1 MLFSFVS
8 FLFPPSSLVRD
19 KSQFRVIVERQEI
32 NKGAMMMR
40 RQQLYDIS
48 HEGSL
53 SLVPRVWELLKA
65 GLSFQSHHAIWG
77 KEAVRK
83 HLVPSFLAV
92 LQSLLH
98 GAACLMHASQ
108 MPFPIL
114 SQRSCKSKVEK
125 VHCHG
130 MIGGGRALLCRE
142 VVHVFHEPS
151 FHPDGVCSMSLS
163 TKSCNF
169 SCYFLSK

>member
-40 RQQLYDIS
+40 KQQLYDIS

-65 GLSFQSHHAIWG
+65 GLSFQSHHAIG
-77 KEAVRK
+77 ERK
-83 HLVPSFLAV
+83 
-92 LQSLLH
+92 
-98 GAACLMHASQ
+98 
-108 MPFPIL
+108 L
-114 SQRSCKSKVEK
+114 S
-125 VHCHG
+125 
-130 MIGGGRALLCRE
+130 
-142 VVHVFHEPS
+142 
-151 FHPDGVCSMSLS
+151 
-163 TKSCNF
+163 
-169 SCYFLSK
+169 

>member
-8 FLFPPSSLVRD
+8 FLFSPSSLVRD

-32 NKGAMMMR
+32 NKGATMMR

-53 SLVPRVWELLKA
+53 SFVPRVWELLKA
-65 GLSFQSHHAIWG
+65 GLSFQSHHAIG
-77 KEAVRK
+77 ERK
-83 HLVPSFLAV
+83 LSKSILFLFAV

-114 SQRSCKSKVEK
+114 SQRSCKTKVEK

-151 FHPDGVCSMSLS
+151 FHPDGVCSMSLL
-163 TKSCNF
+163 TKSCNRK
-169 SCYFLSK
+169 SYFVSK

>member
-1 MLFSFVS
+1 MRGR
-8 FLFPPSSLVRD
+8 FP
-19 KSQFRVIVERQEI
+19 
-32 NKGAMMMR
+32 
-40 RQQLYDIS
+40 LYRGF
-48 HEGSL
+48 EA
-53 SLVPRVWELLKA
+53 LLKA

-151 FHPDGVCSMSLS
+151 FHPDGVCSMSLL

-169 SCYFLSK
+169 ACYCFCRSRCKRYTVLLL

>member
-8 FLFPPSSLVRD
+8 FLFSPSSLVRD
-19 KSQFRVIVERQEI
+19 KSQFRVIVEKQEI
-32 NKGAMMMR
+32 NKGATMMR

-53 SLVPRVWELLKA
+53 SFVPRVWELLKA
-65 GLSFQSHHAIWG
+65 GLSFQSHHAIG
-77 KEAVRK
+77 ERK
-83 HLVPSFLAV
+83 LSKSILFLFAV

-114 SQRSCKSKVEK
+114 SQRSCKTKVEK

-151 FHPDGVCSMSLS
+151 FHPDGVCSMSLL

-169 SCYFLSK
+169 SCHFLSK